1 MTEAAGTPSQDWSA
15 ERYARNAR
23 FVAELGEPVV
33 DWLDP
38 KPGERVLDVG
48 CGDGAL
54 TASIV
59 ARGAEVVGADNSPNL
74 VSAAR
79 ARGID
84 ARVIDAYA
92 LPFRAEFDAAFS
104 NAALHWM
111 REPDLVLAGVQRAL
125 KPRGRFVGEM
135 GAQGNVAAIST
146 AILAVLRAHGID
158 GEARWPWYF
167 PTPAEFAERLETHGF
182 VVQRMELIPRPTP
195 LPTGM
200 RGWLDTF
207 ATPFLAGVHDEQRHT
222 MLEEV
227 TSLLAPSLP
236 RQGGVVDGG
245 LRAPAIRRAA
255 RALTPGDGA
264 LGDLSVCQRRHN
276 FVASARR

>member
-1 MTEAAGTPSQDWSA
+1 MNEQSDSPAQDWSA
-15 ERYARNAR
+15 EGYARNAR

-33 DWLDP
+33 DWLAP

-59 ARGAEVVGADNSPNL
+59 ARGADVVGVDSSPSL
-74 VSAAR
+74 VEAAR

-84 ARVIDAYA
+84 ARAMDVYA
-92 LPFRAEFDAAFS
+92 LPFREEFDAAFS

-111 REPDLVLAGVQRAL
+111 LEPDLALANISRAL
-125 KPRGRFVGEM
+125 KPRGRFAGEM

-167 PTPAEFAERLETHGF
+167 PTPAEYAERLETHGF
-182 VVQRMELIPRPTP
+182 VVLRMELIPRPTP

-207 ATPFLAGVHDEQRHT
+207 ANPFLAGVSDAERGEI
-222 MLEEV
+222 LEEV
-227 TSLLAPSLP
+227 TSLLAPSL
-236 RQGGVVDGG
+236 RGRAGAWTADYVR
-245 LRAPAIRRAA
+245 LR
-255 RALTPGDGA
+255 
-264 LGDLSVCQRRHN
+264 
-276 FVASARR
+276 FSAQLDR

>member
-1 MTEAAGTPSQDWSA
+1 MNEQSDSPAQDWSA
-15 ERYARNAR
+15 EGYARNAR

-33 DWLDP
+33 DWLAP

-59 ARGAEVVGADNSPNL
+59 ARGADVVGVDSSLSL
-74 VSAAR
+74 VEAAR

-84 ARVIDAYA
+84 ARVMDVYA
-92 LPFRAEFDAAFS
+92 LPFRQEFDAGFS

-111 REPDLVLAGVQRAL
+111 REPDLALANIARAL

-167 PTPAEFAERLETHGF
+167 PTPAEYAERLETHGF
-182 VVQRMELIPRPTP
+182 VVLRMELIPRPTP

-207 ATPFLAGVHDEQRHT
+207 ANPFLAGVNDDERGAI
-222 MLEEV
+222 LEEV
-227 TSLLAPSLP
+227 TSLLAPSL
-236 RQGGVVDGG
+236 RGRAGAWTADYVR
-245 LRAPAIRRAA
+245 LRFAA
-255 RALTPGDGA
+255 QLER
-264 LGDLSVCQRRHN
+264 
-276 FVASARR
+276 

>member
-1 MTEAAGTPSQDWSA
+1 MIETEGSPSQNWSA
-15 ERYARNAR
+15 ESYARNAR
-23 FVAELGEPVV
+23 FVSELGEPVV

-48 CGDGAL
+48 CGEGAL

-59 ARGAEVVGADNSPNL
+59 ARGADVVGIDSASSL
-74 VSAAR
+74 IEAAR
-79 ARGID
+79 ARGLD
-84 ARVIDAYA
+84 ARVVDAYA
-92 LPFRAEFDAAFS
+92 MPFREEFDAAFS

-111 REPDLVLAGVQRAL
+111 REPDLVLACIQRAL

-158 GEARWPWYF
+158 GESRWPWYF
-167 PTPAEFAERLETHGF
+167 PTPAEYAERLEARGF

-207 ATPFLAGVHDEQRHT
+207 ANPFLGGVSDDERNAI
-222 MLEEV
+222 LDEA
-227 TSLLAPSLP
+227 TSLLAPSL
-236 RQGGVVDGG
+236 RGRSGAWTADYVR
-245 LRAPAIRRAA
+245 LRFAA
-255 RALTPGDGA
+255 QLER
-264 LGDLSVCQRRHN
+264 
-276 FVASARR
+276 

>member
-1 MTEAAGTPSQDWSA
+1 MMSEPADSAGRDWSA

-59 ARGAEVVGADNSPNL
+59 ARGAEVIGIDSSPSL
-74 VSAAR
+74 IEAAR

-111 REPDLVLAGVQRAL
+111 LEPDLALAGIRRAL
-125 KPRGRFVGEM
+125 VPRGRFVGEM

-158 GEARWPWYF
+158 GAARWPWYF
-167 PTPAEFAERLETHGF
+167 PTPAEYAERLETHNF
-182 VVQRMELIPRPTP
+182 VVLRMELIPRPTP

-207 ATPFLAGVHDEQRHT
+207 ATPFLGGVSDEQRDV
-222 MLEEV
+222 MLDEV
-227 TSLLAPSLP
+227 TSLLAPSL
-236 RQGGVVDGG
+236 RGRAGAWTADYVR
-245 LRAPAIRRAA
+245 LRFAA
-255 RALTPGDGA
+255 QL
-264 LGDLSVCQRRHN
+264 QR
-276 FVASARR
+276 

>member
-1 MTEAAGTPSQDWSA
+1 MNEQSDSPAQDWSA
-15 ERYARNAR
+15 EGYARNAR

-33 DWLDP
+33 DWLNA

-59 ARGAEVVGADNSPNL
+59 ARGADVVGVDSSRAL
-74 VSAAR
+74 IEAAR

-84 ARVIDAYA
+84 ARVIDVYA
-92 LPFRAEFDAAFS
+92 LPFRDEFDGAFS

-111 REPDLVLAGVQRAL
+111 REPDLALENIARAL
-125 KPRGRFVGEM
+125 KPRGRFIGEM
-135 GAQGNVAAIST
+135 GAHGNVAAITT

-167 PTPAEFAERLETHGF
+167 PTPAEYAERLETHHF
-182 VVQRMELIPRPTP
+182 LVVRMELIPRPTP

-200 RGWLDTF
+200 RGWLETF
-207 ATPFLAGVHDEQRHT
+207 ANPFLTAVGDEERT
-222 MLEEV
+222 VIYDEV
-227 TSLLAPSLP
+227 TSLLAPSL
-236 RQGGVVDGG
+236 RGRSGAWTADYVR
-245 LRAPAIRRAA
+245 LRFAA
-255 RALTPGDGA
+255 QLER
-264 LGDLSVCQRRHN
+264 
-276 FVASARR
+276 

>member
-1 MTEAAGTPSQDWSA
+1 MTGSA
-15 ERYARNAR
+15 EPPRRDWNAADYARNAR
-23 FVAELGEPVV
+23 FVAELAEPVM
-33 DWLDP
+33 DLLDP
-38 KPGERVLDVG
+38 QPGERVLDIG

-59 ARGAEVVGADNSPNL
+59 SRGAEVVGVDSSASL
-74 VSAAR
+74 VEAAR
-79 ARGID
+79 NRGID

-111 REPDLVLAGVQRAL
+111 REPDLVLDSVCRAL
-125 KPRGRFVGEM
+125 KPRGRFAGEM
-135 GAQGNVAAIST
+135 GAKGNVAAIST

-167 PTPAEFAERLETHGF
+167 PTPAEYAERLETHGF
-182 VVQRMELIPRPTP
+182 VIARLELIPRPTP

-207 ATPFLAGVHDEQRHT
+207 ANPFLVGIGDEEKNE
-222 MLEEV
+222 MLDEV
-227 TSLLAPSLP
+227 TTLLAPI
-236 RQGGVVDGG
+236 
-245 LRAPAIRRAA
+245 LRGRAGAWTADYVRLRFAA
-255 RALTPGDGA
+255 RLE
-264 LGDLSVCQRRHN
+264 R
-276 FVASARR
+276 

>member
-1 MTEAAGTPSQDWSA
+1 MIEQPDSSAQGWSA
-15 ERYARNAR
+15 ESYARNAR
-23 FVAELGEPVV
+23 FVAELGEPIV

-59 ARGAEVVGADNSPNL
+59 ARGADVVGVDSSAAL
-74 VSAAR
+74 VEAAR

-84 ARVIDAYA
+84 ARTMDVYA
-92 LPFRAEFDAAFS
+92 LPFREEFDAAFS

-111 REPDLVLAGVQRAL
+111 REPDLALANIARAL
-125 KPRGRFVGEM
+125 KARGRFAGEM

-146 AILAVLRAHGID
+146 AILAVLRMHGID

-167 PTPAEFAERLETHGF
+167 PTPAEYAERLETRGF
-182 VVQRMELIPRPTP
+182 VVLRMELIPRPTP

-207 ATPFLAGVHDEQRHT
+207 ANPFLAGVSDEERADI
-222 MLEEV
+222 LEEV
-227 TSLLAPSLP
+227 TSLLAPSL
-236 RQGGVVDGG
+236 RGRAGAWTADYVR
-245 LRAPAIRRAA
+245 LRFAA
-255 RALTPGDGA
+255 QLER
-264 LGDLSVCQRRHN
+264 
-276 FVASARR
+276 

>member
-1 MTEAAGTPSQDWSA
+1 MNEQSDSPAQTWSA
-15 ERYARNAR
+15 EGYARNAR

-38 KPGERVLDVG
+38 KLGERVLDVG

-59 ARGAEVVGADNSPNL
+59 ARGADVVGVDSSLAL
-74 VSAAR
+74 VEAAR

-84 ARVIDAYA
+84 ARVMDVYA
-92 LPFRAEFDAAFS
+92 LPFRQEFDAAFS

-111 REPDLVLAGVQRAL
+111 REPDLALANIARAL
-125 KPRGRFVGEM
+125 KPRGRLAGEM

-146 AILAVLRAHGID
+146 AILAVLRAHEID

-167 PTPAEFAERLETHGF
+167 PTPAEYAERLETRGF
-182 VVQRMELIPRPTP
+182 VVLRMELIPRPTP

-200 RGWLDTF
+200 RAWLDTF
-207 ATPFLAGVHDEQRHT
+207 ANPFLTGVSDQERGD

-227 TSLLAPSLP
+227 TSLLAPSL
-236 RQGGVVDGG
+236 RGRAGAWTADYVR
-245 LRAPAIRRAA
+245 LRFAA
-255 RALTPGDGA
+255 QLER
-264 LGDLSVCQRRHN
+264 
-276 FVASARR
+276 

>member
-1 MTEAAGTPSQDWSA
+1 MSEPGESPSQEWSA

-33 DWLDP
+33 DWLNP
-38 KPGERVLDVG
+38 KPNERVLDVG

-59 ARGAEVVGADNSPNL
+59 ARGAEVVGADSSPDL

-92 LPFRAEFDAAFS
+92 LPFRTEFDAAFS

-111 REPDLVLAGVQRAL
+111 REPDLVIAGVQRAL

-135 GAQGNVAAIST
+135 GAHGNVAAIST

-167 PTPAEFAERLETHGF
+167 PTPAEFAERLETHRF
-182 VVQRMELIPRPTP
+182 VVQRIQLIPRPTP

-200 RGWLDTF
+200 RGWLETF
-207 ATPFLAGVHDEQRHT
+207 ANPFLAGVHDEQRST

-227 TSLLAPSLP
+227 TSLLAPSL
-236 RQGGVVDGG
+236 RGRAGSWTADYVR
-245 LRAPAIRRAA
+245 LRFAA
-255 RALTPGDGA
+255 QLE
-264 LGDLSVCQRRHN
+264 S
-276 FVASARR
+276 

>member
-1 MTEAAGTPSQDWSA
+1 MSEQSEVPAQDWSA
-15 ERYARNAR
+15 ESYARNAR

-59 ARGAEVVGADNSPNL
+59 ARGADVVGIDSSRSL
-74 VSAAR
+74 VEAAR
-79 ARGID
+79 ARGVD
-84 ARVIDAYA
+84 ARVIDVYA
-92 LPFRAEFDAAFS
+92 LPFRGEFDAAFS

-111 REPDLVLAGVQRAL
+111 REPDLALASIARAL
-125 KPRGRFVGEM
+125 KPRARFIGEM
-135 GAQGNVAAIST
+135 GAHGNVAAIST

-167 PTPAEFAERLETHGF
+167 PTPAEYAERLETHGF
-182 VVQRMELIPRPTP
+182 VVLRLELIPRPTP

-207 ATPFLAGVHDEQRHT
+207 ANPFLADVSDAQRAE

-227 TSLLAPSLP
+227 TSLLAPSL
-236 RQGGVVDGG
+236 RGRSGAWTADYVR
-245 LRAPAIRRAA
+245 LRFAA
-255 RALTPGDGA
+255 QLE
-264 LGDLSVCQRRHN
+264 S
-276 FVASARR
+276 